1 MQDTKKSTRNAFIRG
16 MLIGILVSLVILA
29 FTRIGEGQYG
39 ASGIPIPDEV
49 SLQPD
54 SAVNEDMIAKLQA
67 LEQTINDYYYL
78 NEVTVEDYQTGVYK
92 GMVLGLGDIY
102 SEYYTEEEINDLLEQ
117 IEGTFYGVGAY
128 ISLDTATG
136 LPKIS
141 GVIKGAPAEEVG
153 LRAND
158 IIYEV
163 DGVST
168 YGLSLTEVVSMIK
181 GAEGTEVHLTI
192 VRTGED
198 DYLDIYVTRR
208 EVETPTIE
216 YKMMEDKMAY
226 ILINEFDEVTV
237 SQFEEALAQA
247 RQEGM
252 EGVIFDVRA
261 NPGGSLD
268 AVVNMLRR
276 ILPAGDI
283 VSTKDKY
290 GEGQV
295 YTCDGKNQI
304 DVPVVLLIDMNS
316 ASAAEIFA
324 AAIKEY
330 EIGTLV
336 GTTTFGKGI
345 VQQII
350 PFADGTAVKL
360 TVSSYYTPLG
370 NDIHGVGVEPH
381 ILCEFDGKAYYDSE
395 DPFDNQLEKAKEV
408 LRDLMKQ

>member
-1 MQDTKKSTRNAFIRG
+1 MEDIKQIRKNSFIRG
-16 MLIGILVSLVILA
+16 MLIGVLICIVVVAI
-29 FTRIGEGQYG
+29 TRMVDG
-39 ASGIPIPDEV
+39 AYTDSVPLPENV
-49 SLQPD
+49 SLQED
-54 SAVNEDMIAKLQA
+54 SAVNEEMIAKLQA
-67 LEQTINDYYYL
+67 LEQTIEEYYYL
-78 NEVTVEDYQTGVYK
+78 GDVSIEDYQTGVYK
-92 GMVLGLGDIY
+92 GMLQGLGDVY

-128 ISLDTATG
+128 ISLDPASG

-168 YGLSLTEVVSMIK
+168 YGMSLTEVVSMIK
-181 GAEGTEVHLTI
+181 GDEGTEVHLTI

-198 DYLDIYVTRR
+198 DYLDIYATRR

-216 YKMMEDKMAY
+216 YKMLDDKMAY
-226 ILINEFDEVTV
+226 ILISEFDEVTV
-237 SQFEEALAQA
+237 SQFESALEQA

-252 EGVIFDVRA
+252 QGVIFDVRA

-268 AVVNMLRR
+268 AVVKMLRQ

-283 VSTKDKY
+283 VSTKNKY
-290 GEGQV
+290 GEGHV
-295 YTCDGKNQI
+295 YTCDGREKI
-304 DVPVVLLIDMNS
+304 EVPVVLLVDMNS

-324 AAIKEY
+324 AAIKEH

-360 TVSSYYTPLG
+360 TVSSYYTPQG
-370 NDIHGVGVEPH
+370 NDIHGVGIEPD
-381 ILCEFDGKAYYDSE
+381 ILCEFDGEAYYASE
-395 DPFDNQLEKAKEV
+395 EHPDNQLEKAKEI
-408 LRDLMKQ
+408 LRELMKQ

>member
-49 SLQPD
+49 SLQPG

-163 DGVST
+163 DGTST

-381 ILCEFDGKAYYDSE
+381 ILCEFDGEAYYDSE

>member
-163 DGVST
+163 DGAST

-381 ILCEFDGKAYYDSE
+381 ILCEFDGEAYYDSE